1 MKPLATPIASSGN
14 PTGLCAPVLRL
25 ATEDP
30 PWATAA
36 STAYTLTFLQMYMQM
51 HGVD

>member
-1 MKPLATPIASSGN
+1 MKPLATPHSEFWN
-14 PTGLCAPVLRL
+14 PTGLSAPVLRL

-51 HGVD
+51 HCVD